1 MLYLYMKNGILTAA
15 TYVQKG
21 AWERRRRQHTSL
33 LPRLRTMT

>member
-21 AWERRRRQHTSL
+21 AWEDDDGSTSL

>member
-21 AWERRRRQHTSL
+21 AWEDDDGSTRRCCRGSE
-33 LPRLRTMT
+33 P